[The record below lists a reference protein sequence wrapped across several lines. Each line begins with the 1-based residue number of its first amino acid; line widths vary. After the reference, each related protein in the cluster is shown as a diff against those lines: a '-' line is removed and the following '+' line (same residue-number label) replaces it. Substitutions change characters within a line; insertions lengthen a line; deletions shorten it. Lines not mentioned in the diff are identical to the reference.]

1 MLLIPAIDIKNGQC
15 VRLRQGDM
23 HDVTVFD
30 DDPVAMAQRWIDEGA
45 DRIHVVDLDGAKA
58 GYPVNDR
65 VIGDIVDA
73 AGSIPV
79 QVGGG
84 IRDEAAIETYL
95 ERGVEYV
102 IIGTRA
108 VSEPHFVA
116 DVGVEFPR
124 RIIVGLDARDGMV
137 ATDGWSKLSNHTVT
151 DLAQQFEADGVV
163 AIIHTDISRD
173 GMMQGLNVEATRAL
187 AAELTIPVIASGGV
201 TDMTDIDALLA
212 AEDDGVAGAILGR
225 SIYEGT
231 LDLASARKRVNERPK
246 GG

>member
-1 MLLIPAIDIKNGQC
+1 MLLIPAIDIKDGQC

-23 HDVTVFD
+23 HDVTVFN
-30 DDPVAMAQRWIDEGA
+30 DDPAAVAQRWVDEGA
-45 DRIHVVDLDGAKA
+45 DRIHVVDLDGATA

-65 VIGDIVDA
+65 IIGDIVDA
-73 AGSIPV
+73 VGQVPV

-84 IRDEAAIETYL
+84 IRDESAIETYL
-95 ERGVEYV
+95 ERGVEFV
-102 IIGTRA
+102 ILGTRA

-116 DVGVEFPR
+116 DVGVEFPGH
-124 RIIVGLDARDGMV
+124 IIVGLDARDGMV

-151 DLAQQFEADGVV
+151 GLAQQFEADGVV
-163 AIIHTDISRD
+163 AIVHTDIARD
-173 GMMQGLNVEATRAL
+173 GMMSGLNIEATRAL

-212 AEDDGVAGAILGR
+212 VEGDGVAGAIIGR
-225 SIYEGT
+225 AIYEGT
-231 LDLASARKRVNERPK
+231 LDLAAARRRVNERVK